1 VTQPWT
7 ITGCW
12 HSWQHPRPLD
22 VLEVLQVLFSVP
34 LSKLFPVKMQRIV
47 AVEML
52 YPSLQEYDSKKEE
65 G

>member
-1 VTQPWT
+1 
-7 ITGCW
+7 
-12 HSWQHPRPLD
+12 
-22 VLEVLQVLFSVP
+22 VP